1 MSAAQRIVLLGAF
14 FLGTAVAHKESQEV
28 VRSDFERGEK
38 HLGCYYGVW
47 AYTR

>member
-28 VRSDFERGEK
+28 VKSDVERGEK
-38 HLGCYYGVW
+38 HVGCYYGAW